1 MGSTRGIM
9 NTSLSL
15 SLSNVR
21 FSPKIDYFTLSTT
34 HRVSREQLGEFEGKA
49 IYPRSMVN
57 TALTIHDP
65 TKSDIELA
73 ASYYP
78 ESSLTEVEI
87 AIDLRPSSAR
97 TPEEHLCGL
106 KEIKSEWIAKCLTPA
121 LPAPSQGGFRG
132 AYLPLGSQG
141 YTQRFNSRVPGLSE
155 QLLYGHRTHPIQVK
169 VYYKQL
175 DQGKVLSWD
184 ERSIRLEVRL
194 SGEGLRQHGLDQ
206 PLDLLGFAYRKALM
220 PYLRHA
226 KGVELRERRA
236 RPPTEVIALARK
248 TVERHHADRWERYG
262 VGAFEEG
269 GCSDHSD
276 VKRRRFTE
284 MNDRLGQALTRLEQT
299 LGNENRA
306 QRRSSRA
313 IKP

>member
-1 MGSTRGIM
+1 M
-9 NTSLSL
+9 NT

-21 FSPKIDYFTLSTT
+21 FSPKIDYFTISTT
-34 HRVSREQLGEFEGKA
+34 HRVSRAQIDRFEGKA
-49 IYPRSMVN
+49 IYPRSMAN

-78 ESSLTEVEI
+78 HSSLTEVEI
-87 AIDLRPSSAR
+87 AIDIRPRSAS
-97 TPEEHLCGL
+97 TQEEHLCAL
-106 KEIKSEWIAKCLTPA
+106 TEIKSEWIAKCLTPA
-121 LPAPSQGGFRG
+121 LPAPSQGGFRA
-132 AYLPLGSQG
+132 AYLPLGSHG
-141 YTQRFNSRVPGLSE
+141 YPQRFNSRVPGLSE
-155 QLLYGHRTHPIQVK
+155 QLLYVHRTHPIQVK
-169 VYYKQL
+169 VYHKHL
-175 DQGKVLSWD
+175 DQRKALSRD

-194 SGEGLRQHGLDQ
+194 SGEGLRRHGLDQ
-206 PLDLLGFAYRKALM
+206 PLDLLGFPYRKALM

-236 RPPTEVIALARK
+236 RPPSEVIALARK
-248 TVERHHADRWERYG
+248 TIERHHADRWERYG

-299 LGNENRA
+299 LRNENRA
-306 QRRSSRA
+306 QWRSSRA